1 MPSRS
6 RLAVLLSIPLAAA
19 LAGCGARR
27 AGAGPSA
34 QGPVVRP
41 TDVYR
46 QLGLKAGT
54 GDFPAVA
61 SFATLAGPGDS
72 TYVAFGLSLPNSALR
87 FQRDGAGFAA
97 EYTVSLAFTRDS
109 QRVRLVERRE
119 DVRVR
124 NFSETGRADESVV
137 FQQLVALR
145 PGRYV
150 VELVAADANSS
161 RAFRARDTLELPAY
175 GPAARRLSEPVV
187 VYQARARESRDT
199 IPALILNPRHMTP
212 YGGQPPRVYVE
223 GYGIAADSA
232 VALRVLD
239 DHGNAVWATTV
250 PLATGSPA
258 LRHALVQIPV
268 DSLPLGKLWVD
279 LDGRKAPLL
288 VSISDQ
294 WMVAN
299 FDEVLQY
306 VRYIASAGEVDSLRA
321 APPAERKERWEAF
334 WARRDP
340 LPATPSN
347 EFRDEFFERI
357 RTATEQFAE
366 PGSPGWRT
374 DRGEVYIVL
383 GAPDHVAER
392 MMGRN
397 DLGGTLPTA
406 IEWVYE
412 DSPGGHLQLAFVD
425 RTGAGRFELTSSSA
439 SAFRAIEHRL
449 QARR

>member
-1 MPSRS
+1 MSSRS
-6 RLAVLLSIPLAAA
+6 RIALVLWIPLLAA
-19 LAGCGARR
+19 LGGCGARR
-27 AGAGPSA
+27 PGAGPLA
-34 QGPVVRP
+34 GAVVRP

-46 QLGLKAGT
+46 QLGLQAGA

-97 EYTVSLAFTRDS
+97 EYTVTLTFTRDS

-124 NFSETGRADESVV
+124 NFAETGRTDESVV

-150 VELVAADANSS
+150 VDLVAADANSA
-161 RAFRARDTLELPAY
+161 RAFRARDTIELPAY
-175 GPAARRLSEPVV
+175 GAEARRFSEPVV
-187 VYQARARESRDT
+187 VYQAGARDSRDT

-212 YGGQPPRVYVE
+212 YGGQAPRVYFE
-223 GYGIAADSA
+223 GYGVATDSA

-239 DHGNAVWATTV
+239 DHGTTVWTTTV
-250 PLATGSPA
+250 PLVAGSAA
-258 LRHALVQIPV
+258 LRHALVQLPA

-279 LDGRKAPLL
+279 LDGRRAPLL
-288 VSISDQ
+288 VSVSDQ

-306 VRYIASAGEVDSLRA
+306 VRYIASAAEVDSLRA
-321 APPAERKERWEAF
+321 TPPAERKQRWEAF

-340 LPATPSN
+340 LPATPPN

-366 PGSPGWRT
+366 PGIPGWKSA
-374 DRGEVYIVL
+374 RGEVYIVL
-383 GAPDHVAER
+383 GAPDRVAER
-392 MMGRN
+392 TLGRN
-397 DLGGTLPTA
+397 DLGGTLPA
-406 IEWVYE
+406 ALEWTYE
-412 DSPGGHLQLAFVD
+412 DSPGGRLELTFVD
-425 RTGAGRFELTSSSA
+425 RTGAGRYELTSSSA
-439 SAFRAIEHRL
+439 SAFRAVEHRL
-449 QARR
+449 QSRR